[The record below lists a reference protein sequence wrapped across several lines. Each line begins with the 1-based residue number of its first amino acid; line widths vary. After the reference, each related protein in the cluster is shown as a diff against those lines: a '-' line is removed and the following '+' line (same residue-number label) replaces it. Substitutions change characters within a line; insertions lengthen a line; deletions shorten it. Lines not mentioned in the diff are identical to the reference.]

1 MRFHQWFDL
10 NAIAALIGRLVVL
23 PKTFGK
29 SQNLRDMVLMF
40 GRRIDKLE
48 QIKSMP

>member
-1 MRFHQWFDL
+1 MIFL
-10 NAIAALIGRLVVL
+10 NAIAALIGRAVIL

-40 GRRIDKLE
+40 GRRINKLA
-48 QIKSMP
+48 QIKITP